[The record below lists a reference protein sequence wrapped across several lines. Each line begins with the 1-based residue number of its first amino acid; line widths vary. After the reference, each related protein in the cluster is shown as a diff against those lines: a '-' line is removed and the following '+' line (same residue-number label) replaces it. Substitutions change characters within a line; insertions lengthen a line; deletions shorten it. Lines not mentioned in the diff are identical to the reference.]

1 MSEDMSKH
9 GVSKS
14 QIKSVNNRILADHE
28 GHICSYSSWLDDLH
42 VVGKLKT
49 ISKFPFYKR
58 HIVIEVIHA
67 FTIYGH
73 RDVAVAQYDLGPSS
87 DFLVMIKNM
96 EFWED
101 MQSYYANCKTWQSY
115 INDKHQNY

>member
-1 MSEDMSKH
+1 MSKH
-9 GVSKS
+9 GASKS
-14 QIKSVNNRILADHE
+14 QIKSVNSKTLADYE
-28 GHICSYSSWLDDLH
+28 GRICSYSSWLEGLH